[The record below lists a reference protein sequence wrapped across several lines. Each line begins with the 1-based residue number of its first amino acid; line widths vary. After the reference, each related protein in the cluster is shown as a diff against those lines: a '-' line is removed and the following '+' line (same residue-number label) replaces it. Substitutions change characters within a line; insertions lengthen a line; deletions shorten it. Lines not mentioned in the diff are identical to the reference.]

1 MTGLSKGVC
10 ISHAMLMHQVS
21 DGESREDDI
30 VLTFSSIYW
39 ISGIILL
46 FGSAIKGYCRV
57 VSTESFSCE
66 LMLNMI
72 EEHRV
77 WIDSIFVVYNAV
89 FFSL

>member
-1 MTGLSKGVC
+1 
-10 ISHAMLMHQVS
+10 MLMQQVA

-46 FGSAIKGYCRV
+46 FGNAIKGYCRV
-57 VSTESFSCE
+57 VSTERFSCE

-77 WIDSIFVVYNAV
+77 WTDFIVIYMYY
-89 FFSL
+89 FFIMIIIMLR